1 MAGSRRRAIRSSNH
15 QPPTRQAD
23 MAYLQLNVD
32 VTQYIS
38 ELSITHGFSLIY
50 ISTDYVFDGKNT
62 PEIGY
67 QPSDAVGPTNLYGV
81 TKEAG
86 ERVVL
91 AGLAGG
97 GKGMILR
104 VPVL

>member
-1 MAGSRRRAIRSSNH
+1 
-15 QPPTRQAD
+15 